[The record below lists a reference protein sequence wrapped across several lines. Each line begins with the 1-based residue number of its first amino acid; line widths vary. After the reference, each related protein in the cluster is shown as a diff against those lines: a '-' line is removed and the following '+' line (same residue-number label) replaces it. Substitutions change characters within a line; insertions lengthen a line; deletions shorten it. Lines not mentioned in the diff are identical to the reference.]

1 MEKTNEILTASIS
14 LIIQI
19 NQQNFEQLH
28 FIDMTDI
35 SLKFSLLRAK
45 TR

>member
-28 FIDMTDI
+28 FIDMTDKAI
-35 SLKFSLLRAK
+35 KINVFPAH
-45 TR
+45 